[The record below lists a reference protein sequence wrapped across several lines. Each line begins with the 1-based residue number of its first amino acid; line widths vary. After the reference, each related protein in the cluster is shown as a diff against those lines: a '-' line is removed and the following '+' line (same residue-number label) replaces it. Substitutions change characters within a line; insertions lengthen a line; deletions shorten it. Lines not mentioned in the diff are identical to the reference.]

1 MVNLVHVGIFWR
13 AFNVSFP
20 CKVLSGTGVSAQTSS
35 LPLNISLE
43 GFVVQDLKLYRASQR
58 QACANPE
65 PWYLSSMNLCLDSYL
80 YFGFGFGFG
89 FLHKLLAIII
99 IIPLLT
105 VI

>member
-1 MVNLVHVGIFWR
+1 M
-13 AFNVSFP
+13 SFP

-58 QACANPE
+58 QVCANPE